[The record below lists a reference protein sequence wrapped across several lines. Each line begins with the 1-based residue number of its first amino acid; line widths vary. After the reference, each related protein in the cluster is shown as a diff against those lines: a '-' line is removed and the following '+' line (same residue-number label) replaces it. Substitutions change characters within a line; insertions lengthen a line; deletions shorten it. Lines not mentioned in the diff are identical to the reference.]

1 MQWTIQQKK
10 RQYKR
15 KIGIIIILI
24 YILYLKSLHATTC
37 TTDTDTKNNKQ
48 YTTHNT
54 YMMNIKLIRYGNTS
68 FSNQHD
74 RHTYK

>member
-10 RQYKR
+10 GQYKR

-37 TTDTDTKNNKQ
+37 TTDTDTKNTNSTPHIILNDEHQ
-48 YTTHNT
+48 VDT
-54 YMMNIKLIRYGNTS
+54 L
-68 FSNQHD
+68 
-74 RHTYK
+74 